1 MIQKNNKNNIPFS
14 VQLMEFIKKYWLVIT
29 ALLVGYP
36 YLKRYLDAQKVKNV
50 ASDTMVIKETK
61 LITNASPVVQ
71 NDRRSKITV
80 SKELWAAS
88 AKLAHD
94 FGFDVADKGNWYD
107 LLRPSGMTENDVE
120 IRNTLLKYRNYFPAL
135 EKLYYEVDTNSR
147 SLRNDILQLLDK
159 KELIIVRKAIKL

>member
-1 MIQKNNKNNIPFS
+1 MIQKNNKNNPPLS

-29 ALLVGYP
+29 ALIVGYP
-36 YLKRYLDAQKVKNV
+36 YLKRFLDTQKVKNI
-50 ASDTMVIKETK
+50 ASDSMVVKETK
-61 LITNASPVVQ
+61 LITNTSPIVQ
-71 NDRRSKITV
+71 NDRRKKITV

-94 FGFDVADKGNWYD
+94 FGFDVADRGNWYD
-107 LLRPSGMTENDVE
+107 IFRPSGMTENDTE

-135 EKLYYEVDTNSR
+135 EKLYFEVDTNSR

-159 KELIIVRKAIKL
+159 DELIIVRKAIKL